1 VASVFEVRVET
12 IPIQSL
18 EGALMGKPIVTKADA
33 TSESATPE
41 FAYRLDD
48 GLH

>member
-1 VASVFEVRVET
+1 VAGAFQVRVET

-18 EGALMGKPIVTKADA
+18 EDALMGKPIVTKADA
-33 TSESATPE
+33 TGESATAE

-48 GLH
+48 GLR